1 MSFES
6 SAQPVASIWGGI
18 ATADQILPG
27 VWHVSTAS
35 HGGLILSA
43 QRQQAMPGAL
53 RLEGVHY
60 EEDVDWSL
68 VYLAFEA
75 ELKLLRRPGMAASLQ
90 LAHDIAR
97 NWHPRRYGDFTGIAV
112 APRDSYVMRR
122 RAAYQAVIGEIVVT
136 AAFGTH
142 EAWVPAGKTGLFGRR
157 VASVDHLGWAKYDG
171 PDVRALVDAARYDS
185 GNIVN
190 SFAAIGAELI

>member
-6 SAQPVASIWGGI
+6 SAQPVASIWCGI

-43 QRQQAMPGAL
+43 QRQEAMPGAL
-53 RLEGVHY
+53 RLEGIHY

-90 LAHDIAR
+90 R
-97 NWHPRRYGDFTGIAV
+97 
-112 APRDSYVMRR
+112 S
-122 RAAYQAVIGEIVVT
+122 E
-136 AAFGTH
+136 
-142 EAWVPAGKTGLFGRR
+142 ERR
-157 VASVDHLGWAKYDG
+157 VGKEGVSTCRSRWSPYH
-171 PDVRALVDAARYDS
+171 
-185 GNIVN
+185 
-190 SFAAIGAELI
+190 

>member
-1 MSFES
+1 
-6 SAQPVASIWGGI
+6 
-18 ATADQILPG
+18 
-27 VWHVSTAS
+27 
-35 HGGLILSA
+35 
-43 QRQQAMPGAL
+43 MPGAL
-53 RLEGVHY
+53 RLEGIHY

-142 EAWVPAGKTGLFGRR
+142 EAWVPAGKTGLLGRR
-157 VASVDHLGWAKYDG
+157 VASRSAERRGGKEGASTCRSRWG
-171 PDVRALVDAARYDS
+171 PYHS
-185 GNIVN
+185 KKTT
-190 SFAAIGAELI
+190 SKQET